1 MTACWLLTSTTY
13 GTWLPGD
20 ARGFV
25 STISDVHGQR
35 VRHNQYGEPY
45 DSDMPR
51 LEAAAREKM
60 KGPPVYFSREQAETV
75 CAQFRETADHRRW
88 LLFAVAI
95 MRSHFHAV
103 ADGGD
108 VNPEWMLRDLK
119 SYASRALNR
128 QWGKP
133 ASETWWTTSGSKRR
147 LGEEAAVA
155 AAVRYVQGQEHPLV
169 VWSHD
174 GKSEPTA

>member
-1 MTACWLLTSTTY
+1 MSACWLLTSTTY

-25 STISDVHGQR
+25 STVTEVDGQR

-45 DSDMPR
+45 DADMPC
-51 LEAAAREKM
+51 LEAVARQRM
-60 KGPPVYFSREQAETV
+60 KGPAIYLSREQANTV
-75 CAQFRETADHRRW
+75 LCSFARPLRIGAGCFLPWPSCAIISTWSPA
-88 LLFAVAI
+88 AATPIPNGCSAI
-95 MRSHFHAV
+95 S
-103 ADGGD
+103 
-108 VNPEWMLRDLK
+108 K

-133 ASETWWTTSGSKRR
+133 ASGTWWTTSGSKRR
-147 LGEEAAVA
+147 LSEEAAVT
-155 AAVRYVQGQEHPLV
+155 AAVQYVLRQEHPLV

-174 GKSEPTA
+174 SKSER

>member
-1 MTACWLLTSTTY
+1 MSTCWLLTSTTY

-25 STISDVHGQR
+25 STVTDVNGER

-45 DSDMPR
+45 DADMPR
-51 LEAAAREKM
+51 LEAAARQKM
-60 KGPPVYFSREQAETV
+60 KGPAVYFSLEQAKTV
-75 CAQFRETADHRRW
+75 IAQFRETAAHRGW
-88 LLFAVAI
+88 LLFAVAV
-95 MRSHFHAV
+95 MSNHFHVV
-103 ADGGD
+103 AGGG

-133 ASETWWTTSGSKRR
+133 ASGTWWTTSGSKRR
-147 LGEEAAVA
+147 LPEEAAVA
-155 AAVRYVQGQEHPLV
+155 AAVRYVLRQERPLV

-174 GKSEPTA
+174 TKSRPVA

>member
-1 MTACWLLTSTTY
+1 LTSTTY

-25 STISDVHGQR
+25 STVTDVHGQR

-45 DSDMPR
+45 DADMPR
-51 LEAAAREKM
+51 LEAAARQKM
-60 KGPPVYFSREQAETV
+60 KGPAVRFSLEQANTV
-75 CAQFRETADHRRW
+75 FAQFRETAAHRGW
-88 LLFAVAI
+88 LLFAVAV
-95 MRSHFHAV
+95 MSNHFHVV

-133 ASETWWTTSGSKRR
+133 ASGTWWTTSGSKRK
-147 LGEEAAVA
+147 LTEEAAVA
-155 AAVRYVQGQEHPLV
+155 AAVRYVLRQAHPLV
-169 VWSHD
+169 IWGHD
-174 GKSEPTA
+174 NKSGPVA